1 MTNLFDVNGNATET
15 HTVMVSGFEPGTGEL
30 IATYDVRILV
40 GTGIPGFSTMTLA
53 PIADDGYAVCW
64 DGSAWAQVEDLRGKT
79 AYKKSDLTTETVRTL
94 GPLDD
99 AYTLQAP
106 ATPYDKWNGSE
117 WVTDADAQHA
127 ADVAAAVQ
135 KKNSLRSAADAEISW
150 LQDAVDV
157 GIATEQEISQLA
169 EWKKYRVQLMRIN
182 PEGAPAIEWPPVPG
196 GADDVEA

>member
-1 MTNLFDVNGNATET
+1 MTDLFDVNGNATET
-15 HTVMVSGFEPGTGEL
+15 HTVTVSGFEPGTGEL

-79 AYKKSDLTTETVRTL
+79 AYKKSDRSTETVRTL

-99 AYTLQAP
+99 AYTLLP
-106 ATPYDKWNGSE
+106 PSTPYDKWDGSE
-117 WVTDADAQHA
+117 WVTDADAQYA
-127 ADVAAAVQ
+127 ADVVAAVQ

-150 LQDAVDV
+150 LQDAADA
-157 GIATEQEISQLA
+157 GIATDEETTLLA
-169 EWKKYRVQLMRIN
+169 AWKAYRVQLMRIKTDA
-182 PEGAPAIEWPPVPG
+182 APDIEWPPVPS
-196 GADDVEA
+196 A

>member
-1 MTNLFDVNGNATET
+1 MTDLFDVNGNATET
-15 HTVMVSGFEPGTGEL
+15 HTVTVSGFEPGTGEL

-64 DGSAWAQVEDLRGKT
+64 DGSAWAQVGDLRGKT

-99 AYTLQAP
+99 AFTLQAP
-106 ATPYDKWNGSE
+106 STPYDKWDGSE

-127 ADVAAAVQ
+127 ADVVAAVQ

-150 LQDAVDV
+150 LQDAADA
-157 GIATEQEISQLA
+157 GIATDEETTLLA
-169 EWKKYRVQLMRIN
+169 AWKAYRVQLMRIKTDA
-182 PEGAPAIEWPPVPG
+182 APDIEWPPVPS
-196 GADDVEA
+196 A

>member
-1 MTNLFDVNGNATET
+1 MTGLFDKDGNATET
-15 HTVMVSGFEPGTGEL
+15 HEVTVSGFEPGTGEH

-64 DGSAWAQVEDLRGKT
+64 DGSAWTQVEDLRGKT
-79 AYKKSDLTTETVRTL
+79 AYKKSDRSTETVRTL

-99 AYTLQAP
+99 AYTLLP
-106 ATPYDKWNGSE
+106 PSTPYDKWDGSE

-135 KKNSLRSAADAEISW
+135 KKNSLRSAAGAEISW
-150 LQDAVDV
+150 RQDAVDA
-157 GIATEQEISQLA
+157 GIATEEEAAALS
-169 EWKKYRVQLMRIN
+169 EWKKYRVLLMRVDTAN
-182 PEGAPAIEWPPVPG
+182 PVWPVAPAE
-196 GADDVEA
+196 